1 MSTHYF
7 VCYMPKKK
15 KTTTREE
22 DADYR
27 ASSNGAPDPGIME

>member
-1 MSTHYF
+1 LLYA
-7 VCYMPKKK
+7 KKEEK
-15 KTTTREE
+15 TTREE

>member
-7 VCYMPKKK
+7 VCYMPKKEE
-15 KTTTREE
+15 KTCEE

-27 ASSNGAPDPGIME
+27 ASSNGAPDLGITE